1 MKQRTEEIGNRAD
14 DEFAG
19 MGQATAQPENPLSS
33 NTDNE
38 EGYTGT
44 MGRSG
49 ASTTRKPA
57 GLPSVRVAPNAKGKE
72 AIRAEQAMHEQ
83 QMREHAKREPHE
95 RAEEKKAIKR
105 QMAAEK
111 KRMKELKRECTRKAK
126 EEKKML
132 KKNK

>member
-1 MKQRTEEIGNRAD
+1 MGNSTD

-19 MGQATAQPENPLSS
+19 MGKAPAQPENPLSS
-33 NTDNE
+33 NTDNKE
-38 EGYTGT
+38 EGRSGT

-57 GLPSVRVAPNAKGKE
+57 GLPSVRIVPNAKGKE
-72 AIRAEQAMHEQ
+72 AIRAEQALHEQ
-83 QMREHAKREPHE
+83 QMREHAKREPHD

-126 EEKKML
+126 EEKKLL